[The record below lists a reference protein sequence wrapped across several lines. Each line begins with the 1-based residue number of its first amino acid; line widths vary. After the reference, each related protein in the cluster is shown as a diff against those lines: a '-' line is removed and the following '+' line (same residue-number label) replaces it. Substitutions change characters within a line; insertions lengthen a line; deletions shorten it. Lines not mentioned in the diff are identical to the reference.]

1 MSKNKETQRLYFYFT
16 DTGVVILLLLKYEI
30 SSSKP
35 STMILQAG
43 LCQNL
48 SKFTKN
54 GLLTSY
60 FKLSGLDLSESS
72 SCDPG
77 TVSIIV
83 E

>member
-16 DTGVVILLLLKYEI
+16 DTGVVILLLKYEI

-35 STMILQAG
+35 SAMILHAG

-48 SKFTKN
+48 SKSTKN

-77 TVSIIV
+77 TVLIIV